1 MSEPDPPGPAP
12 TITVLMAVHNGAAT
26 VREAID
32 SILAQTWTDFEF
44 LIVDDAST
52 DDTPAILRALADPR
66 VRVVR
71 NDANLGLTQSLNRGL
86 DLARGRLIARM
97 DADDR
102 ALPERFAR
110 QVALLDAQPEV
121 GLCGTWVETI
131 GDPAGE
137 VWDFPA
143 DDARIRCRLLFE
155 TVLPHSTVMFRRDV
169 FEAAG
174 LRYDPAFTYAQ
185 DYDLWVRAA
194 QHTRL
199 ANVPEVLLHYRV
211 HPTQIGTARQAQQFA
226 FAARVQRRQIER
238 LGVTPSE
245 DDMALHGALARWQVE
260 PTARALRC
268 ASLWLATLQRA
279 NRAAGIYPEP
289 VFTEVLEDRWWH
301 AYRAGSMRGIGRCV
315 VLARSPFEWRGP
327 EPWSARRRMALRCAR
342 DHLIARAKDRL
353 RPLKRLVRGLGIF

>member
-32 SILAQTWTDFEF
+32 SILAQTWSDFEF

-71 NDANLGLTQSLNRGL
+71 NDANLGLTRSLNRGL
-86 DLARGRLIARM
+86 DLAQGRLIARM
-97 DADDR
+97 DADDQ
-102 ALPERFAR
+102 ALPERLAR
-110 QVALLDAQPEV
+110 QVALLGAQPEI

-143 DDARIRCRLLFE
+143 DDGRIRCRLLFE
-155 TVLPHSTVMFRRDV
+155 NVLPHPTVMFRRDV

-199 ANVPEVLLHYRV
+199 ANVPEVLLRYRV
-211 HPTQIGTARQAQQFA
+211 HPVQIGTARQAQQFA
-226 FAARVQRRQIER
+226 FAARVQRCQIER
-238 LGVTPSE
+238 LGLAPSE
-245 DDMALHGALARWQVE
+245 PDLALHGALARWQVE
-260 PTARALRC
+260 PTTRALRR
-268 ASLWLATLQRA
+268 ASVWLAALQQA
-279 NRAAGIYPEP
+279 NRAADVYPEP
-289 VFTEVLEDRWWH
+289 AFTEVLEERWWA
-301 AYRAGSMRGIGRCV
+301 AYRARPVRGLGRCV
-315 VLARSPFEWRGP
+315 VLARSPFEWREP
-327 EPWSARRRMALRCAR
+327 EPWSARRRMALGCAR
-342 DHLIARAKDRL
+342 GELTEWMKDRL
-353 RPLKRLVRGLGIF
+353 RPLKRAILRG